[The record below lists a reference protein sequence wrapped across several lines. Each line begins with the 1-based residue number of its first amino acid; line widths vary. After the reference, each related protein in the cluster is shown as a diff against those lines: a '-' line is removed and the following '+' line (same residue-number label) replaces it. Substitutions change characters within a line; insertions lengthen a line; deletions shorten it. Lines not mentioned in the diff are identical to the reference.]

1 MAQRVEKHLA
11 LLHLLAETTDTQR
24 LAIIK
29 TFSPSQIRVVLE
41 AIYNVLR
48 GTCPVSDKA
57 RKALYHQRVTI
68 RRLVSKDLSSQQR
81 QRLLIRHSKLLPLLF
96 KPVLEF
102 FQSRK
107 APERNDG

>member
-29 TFSPSQIRVVLE
+29 TLSPSQIRAVLE

-57 RKALYHQRVTI
+57 RKALHHQRRII
-68 RRLVSKDLSSQQR
+68 RRLVSKDLSLQQR
-81 QRLLIRHSKLLPLLF
+81 QRLLIRHTRLLPLLTGQQ
-96 KPVLEF
+96 K
-102 FQSRK
+102 
-107 APERNDG
+107 